1 MHSASSSTWV
11 SVFRVFLDYKNDWIT
26 NTIRESVR
34 TNGFSVAQLTER
46 RREKSNWHRV
56 AEGDRMVT
64 VSECEENREN
74 NWNGYNRSDFDCSL
88 VLYKS
93 TSSLSTEVSVILLI
107 IDITRAEDQIGV
119 SLTDFG
125 VVRVGLVEMGIPEQI
140 KRRSRRKY
148 DE

>member
-1 MHSASSSTWV
+1 M
-11 SVFRVFLDYKNDWIT
+11 
-26 NTIRESVR
+26 
-34 TNGFSVAQLTER
+34 
-46 RREKSNWHRV
+46 